1 MIPTREIY
9 WNISAVWVMYA
20 LLVPTL
26 LISGYGFYLRY
37 RLWRSGKPEQ
47 RFDRTLQRL
56 KQVLIYGFG
65 QRRVLENVFAG
76 LFHILIFFGFAIL
89 FIGTLVVMIHEDFGF
104 HIMEGKFYLIFQSL
118 ALDLFG
124 LLSLLGVFIAFYYR
138 YILKPQRLH
147 SNWRDATILVLLLA
161 ILLSGFLIEGLRIVA
176 TGDPWANWSPVG
188 LATGNLVSALLP
200 PEALRPAHL
209 FLWWFHLLLVFGF
222 IAWTPYSKL
231 LHIFTSPANIYFR
244 SLEPK
249 GAMLKPIDVE
259 TAESFGVK
267 SIDQLTW
274 KGLFDLDSCTE
285 CGRCQDACPA
295 FSTGKPLSPKSFILD
310 LRQLLD
316 SDVCRP
322 AIRGLQGNFEQPLI
336 GRVISEETLWSCTT
350 CMACMQVCPVFI
362 EHVPKIVDMRRHLV
376 MEDGRFPETMQR
388 GLRSL
393 EARSHPF
400 PGGSASRIDWCH
412 GLNVKILSESGPAE
426 YLYWVGCSTAL
437 NDRNQKTARA
447 FARLLSDAGVDFAI
461 LGQEERCS
469 GDPARRIGN
478 EYLFETL
485 ARRNIELLKSRQVR
499 KIITNCPH
507 CFNTLKN
514 EYPQFGG
521 NFEVWHHSQILAE
534 LVEQGRLN
542 PSGGSDRNITFHD
555 PCYLGRYNDM
565 YKEPRAILAALPT
578 ARVVEMAEH
587 RERSFCCGAGGGR
600 MWIEEPSD
608 KRVNSKRVQ
617 QALETGADIV
627 AVACP
632 FCMTMLEDGVKARM
646 VEQKL
651 KVFDIAE
658 LVNTFG
664 GGPPYRS

>member
-1 MIPTREIY
+1 MTPTREIY
-9 WNISAVWVMYA
+9 WNVSAVWVMYA

-47 RFDRTLQRL
+47 RFDHTLQRL
-56 KQVLIYGFG
+56 KQVLIYAFG
-65 QRRVLENVFAG
+65 QRRVLDNVFAG

-104 HIMEGKFYLIFQSL
+104 HIMQGNFYLLFQSL

-124 LLSLLGVFIAFYYR
+124 LLSILGAFIALYCR

-147 SNWRDATILVLLLA
+147 SSWRDATILVLLLA
-161 ILLSGFLIEGLRIVA
+161 ILLTGFLIEGLRIVA
-176 TGDPWANWSPVG
+176 TGDPWATWSPVG
-188 LATGNLVSALLP
+188 LATGKLVSAFLP
-200 PEALRPAHL
+200 PEALRPVHL

-222 IAWTPYSKL
+222 IAWIPYSKL
-231 LHIFTSPANIYFR
+231 LHIFTSQANIYLR
-244 SLEPK
+244 SLELK

-267 SIDQLTW
+267 SINQMTW
-274 KGLFDLDSCTE
+274 KGLFDLDACTE

-295 FSTGKPLSPKSFILD
+295 FRTGKPLSPKAFILD

-316 SDVCRP
+316 SNGSRP
-322 AIRGLQGNFEQPLI
+322 AVHGMDGDFEEPLI
-336 GRVISEETLWSCTT
+336 GRGISEETLWSCTT

-362 EHVPKIVDMRRHLV
+362 EHVPKIVEMRRHLV
-376 MEDGRFPETMQR
+376 MEEGKFPETMQR
-388 GLRSL
+388 ALRSL
-393 EARSHPF
+393 EARGHPF
-400 PGGSASRIDWCH
+400 PGSSASRIDWCQ
-412 GLNVKILSESGPAE
+412 GLNVKILSDSGPVE
-426 YLYWVGCSTAL
+426 YLYWVGCSMAL

-447 FARLLSDAGVDFAI
+447 FARLLEDAGVDFAI

-485 ARRNIELLKSRQVR
+485 VRRNIDLLKSRQVK
-499 KIITNCPH
+499 KIITTCPH

-521 NFEVWHHSQILAE
+521 NFEVWHHSQMLAE
-534 LVEQGRLN
+534 LVEQGRLK
-542 PSGGSDRNITFHD
+542 PSVGTDRKITFHD
-555 PCYLGRYNDM
+555 PCYLGRYNDI
-565 YKEPRAILAALPT
+565 YNEPRAVLEALPT
-578 ARVVEMAEH
+578 TRAVEMAEH

-600 MWIEEPSD
+600 MWIEEPRD

-617 QALETGADIV
+617 QALETGAEIV

-632 FCMTMLEDGVKARM
+632 FCTTMLEDGVKASM
-646 VEQKL
+646 VEEKL
-651 KVFDIAE
+651 KVVDIAE
-658 LVNTFG
+658 LVDTFG
-664 GGPPYRS
+664 GGPPYRP